1 MVWMTQ
7 DDKESKGRC
16 FEREYCGRG
25 VREAREEC
33 GLESKNQGSNGE
45 EVGLV
50 KCGLP
55 VGEPVYAET
64 FVA

>member
-1 MVWMTQ
+1 MSTAVAA
-7 DDKESKGRC
+7 
-16 FEREYCGRG
+16 YA

-33 GLESKNQGSNGE
+33 GLESKKHRGNGE

-55 VGEPVYAET
+55 VGEPVLRGER
-64 FVA
+64 

>member
-1 MVWMTQ
+1 MSTAVAA
-7 DDKESKGRC
+7 
-16 FEREYCGRG
+16 YA

-33 GLESKNQGSNGE
+33 GLESKKHRGNGE